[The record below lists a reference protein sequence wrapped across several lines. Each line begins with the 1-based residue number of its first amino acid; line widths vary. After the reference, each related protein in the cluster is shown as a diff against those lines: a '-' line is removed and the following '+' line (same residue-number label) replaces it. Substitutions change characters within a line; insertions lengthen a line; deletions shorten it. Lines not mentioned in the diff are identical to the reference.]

1 MCSQHDLGPVMG
13 YQRLDERD
21 VSTEGSPDSGDK
33 PSKFRQTP
41 ESWEDMKISLKLYVV
56 NFLTDMLYSCP
67 LVPPMT

>member
-33 PSKFRQTP
+33 PSKFRQLNP
-41 ESWEDMKISLKLYVV
+41 ELMGGHENFFEVV
-56 NFLTDMLYSCP
+56 RS
-67 LVPPMT
+67 